1 MEERKTWKRPWVDC
15 SADLGIAGKYY
26 LHIPIDNYS
35 QWAEVEVVKSPS
47 LDLKCLYQS
56 QMIVEHPISLQHSME
71 KLCQRDEFLKVQY
84 AHQNTL
90 KQIE

>member
-26 LHIPIDNYS
+26 LHILIDNYS

-47 LDLKCLYQS
+47 LDQNFKLLEVPVSITNDRGTPYQS
-56 QMIVEHPISLQHSME
+56 T
-71 KLCQRDEFLKVQY
+71 
-84 AHQNTL
+84 A
-90 KQIE
+90 